1 MNINTVDFE
10 KGGGLVPV
18 IVQNADS
25 LHVLMLGYMNK
36 DALAKT
42 QESGLVTF
50 YSRSRKCLWTKGET
64 SGNTLSLVDM
74 AIDCDNDTLLIMAR
88 PKGPTCH
95 TGTISCFGKDGAPG
109 LGFLSE
115 LETLIKGRK
124 NADPDS
130 SYTASLLQGPLRRMA
145 QKVGEE
151 GVEVALA
158 AVAET
163 PEKLT
168 SEAADLLYHM
178 MVLLAAKD
186 VSLADVIAELRGR

>member
-42 QESGLVTF
+42 QKSGLVTF
-50 YSRSRKCLWTKGET
+50 YSRSRQCLWTKGET

-74 AIDCDNDTLLIMAR
+74 SIDCDNDTILIMAR

-109 LGFLSE
+109 LG
-115 LETLIKGRK
+115 
-124 NADPDS
+124 
-130 SYTASLLQGPLRRMA
+130 
-145 QKVGEE
+145 
-151 GVEVALA
+151 
-158 AVAET
+158 
-163 PEKLT
+163 
-168 SEAADLLYHM
+168 
-178 MVLLAAKD
+178 
-186 VSLADVIAELRGR
+186 